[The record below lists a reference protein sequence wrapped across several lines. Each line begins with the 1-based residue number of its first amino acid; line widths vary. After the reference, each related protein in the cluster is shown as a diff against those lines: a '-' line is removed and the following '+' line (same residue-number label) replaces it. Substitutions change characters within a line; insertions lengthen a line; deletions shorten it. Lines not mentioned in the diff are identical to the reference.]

1 MTVSTTTARNVK
13 TGNGVT
19 TSFPFDFAFEADG
32 DLVVTLVV
40 TATGVETLQTLTT
53 DYTTTGGSGATGTIE
68 MIVAPATG
76 EELVIERNLA
86 YTQGVDYQPNDPFPA
101 EVNETALDR
110 LTFLVQQVLDFTQRS
125 IKLKKTTT
133 LTDVVI
139 PDPEIDK
146 ILVGKTTTEFENKLV
161 SDLASTVITL
171 PVPIAQG
178 GTNATTAVAAR
189 TNLAAAGNPLTAALD
204 TGGNAID
211 ESEGTNVAS
220 GSSTNIW
227 VTNGNTVH
235 VTGTGTIDDFA
246 TAPRVGA
253 LRRCIADGAF
263 TLADSATIIVPGNA
277 NFTVAVDDSFWVFAE
292 TTTTF
297 RVFGLQRADGTP
309 VAGGAGRLL
318 SVQVFTT
325 SGTWTPTTS
334 DVGPIVVEV
343 IAGGG
348 GGGGGDGVAAE
359 NSAAGGGGAGGYST
373 ERIGAP
379 GATETVTVGT
389 GGAGG
394 AAGNNAGVAGLTSSF
409 GSGPADLTATGGAGG
424 AGGSSTAT
432 DTTGGTGG
440 AGGAGAD
447 GDVNGTGGDGG
458 GGIHFGGGTGFSGA
472 GGDSILGGGG
482 AQVANAGVGE
492 AATANTGGGG
502 SGAATNDATDRVGGN
517 GAAGLVVVWE
527 YSK

>member
-53 DYTTTGGSGATGTIE
+53 NYTTTGGSGATGTIE

-76 EELVIERNLA
+76 EELVIERALA
-86 YTQGVDYQPNDPFPA
+86 YTQSTDYQPNDPFPA

-125 IKLKKTTT
+125 IKLKKTTI

-139 PDPEIDK
+139 PDPEVGK
-146 ILVGKTTTEFENKLV
+146 LLVGKTATEFENKLI
-161 SDLASTVITL
+161 SDLSSTTITL
-171 PVPIAQG
+171 PVPIADG

-189 TNLAAAGNPLTAALD
+189 SNLAAAGNPLTAAFD

-277 NFTVAVDDSFWVFAE
+277 NFTVAVDDSFWVYAE

-318 SVQVFTT
+318 SVQVFTS
-325 SGTWTPTTS
+325 SGTWTRPAG
-334 DVGPIVVEV
+334 VGSIVVEV
-343 IAGGG
+343 IGGGG
-348 GGGGGDGVAAE
+348 GGGGGDGVTSE
-359 NSAAGGGGAGGYST
+359 NSAAGGGGAGGYT
-373 ERIGAP
+373 KERLAAP

-409 GSGPADLTATGGAGG
+409 GSGPADLSATGGGG
-424 AGGSSTAT
+424 GGGGTPTTT
-432 DTTGGTGG
+432 DTTGGSGA
-440 AGGAGAD
+440 AGGVGSD
-447 GDVNGTGGDGG
+447 GDVNGDGGPGG
-458 GGIHFGGGTGFSGA
+458 GGVHFGGGTGFSGK
-472 GGDSILGGGG
+472 GGDSQISGGGL
-482 AQVANAGVGE
+482 AVANAGVGN
-492 AATANTGGGG
+492 AGKANTGSGG
-502 SGAATNDATDRVGGN
+502 SGAATNDATDRAGGN
-517 GAAGLVVVWE
+517 GAAGLVTVWE
-527 YSK
+527 YS